1 MYGGSI
7 RLLPPDRIAG
17 LIPAECGGI
26 RGRTE
31 GPAAC
36 VQLYFRAS
44 GDCVRRRNRL
54 LRALQPHS
62 IEFTVS
68 ALGRPHLASWMFYSA
83 LVGLVTLVLAV
94 AGKVRVLFFLWS
106 LAVFVVL
113 LRGFFLTS
121 YSFAGPVH
129 FKAAAYLTLFALIA
143 AIGAWPW
150 TRRRE
155 PIRRPMK
162 Y

>member
-1 MYGGSI
+1 MGG
-7 RLLPPDRIAG
+7 LKA
-17 LIPAECGGI
+17 
-26 RGRTE
+26 
-31 GPAAC
+31 
-36 VQLYFRAS
+36 
-44 GDCVRRRNRL
+44 L
-54 LRALQPHS
+54 LRVYSYIFELLV
-62 IEFTVS
+62 IVS
-68 ALGRPHLASWMFYSA
+68 GGAIGCFARYNHTPLNLPFLPWAAPHLASWMFYSA